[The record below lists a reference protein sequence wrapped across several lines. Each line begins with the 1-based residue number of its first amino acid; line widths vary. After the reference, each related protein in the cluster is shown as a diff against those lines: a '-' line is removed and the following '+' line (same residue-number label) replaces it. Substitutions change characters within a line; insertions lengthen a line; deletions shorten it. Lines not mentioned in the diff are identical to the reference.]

1 MIIPIVIFSEFI
13 YWLESQYITS
23 LFHIPAPVIPL
34 MIAAVAAILITNLVS
49 LPAKYA
55 GGLQFSTKWLLR
67 IGIILYGLNFSYA
80 LWLRPGA
87 EWILVIGF
95 VTVIIPMVVAYL
107 AGKYLHLDQHSS
119 ILVAIGTGVCG
130 ISAIVAAQQALK
142 SDEKSAGM
150 ALATILVFGTFVL
163 FLYPILEG
171 LFSLNQTVYG
181 IWTGATTLDLPQL
194 VAAALQGGGTSSL
207 TAALWVK
214 SIRIGLLAPAILI
227 ISMLLTTQQRSDSG
241 KPIANQGSTFSR
253 MRAAMKAFPL
263 FIVAFFFVI
272 LLNTLYSTPKWI
284 DSILATGSGQFI
296 GLNIASLFLTAAIIG
311 ICFRVRKDV
320 VGKSGWKILAIGGLA
335 WGIQSLL
342 VFWLANILPIPH
354 V

>member
-1 MIIPIVIFSEFI
+1 MVIFSEFI

-34 MIAAVAAILITNLVS
+34 MIAAVTAILITNLVS

-107 AGKYLHLDQHSS
+107 AGKYLHLDEHSS

-253 MRAAMKAFPL
+253 MRAAMK
-263 FIVAFFFVI
+263 
-272 LLNTLYSTPKWI
+272 
-284 DSILATGSGQFI
+284 
-296 GLNIASLFLTAAIIG
+296 
-311 ICFRVRKDV
+311 
-320 VGKSGWKILAIGGLA
+320 
-335 WGIQSLL
+335 
-342 VFWLANILPIPH
+342 
-354 V
+354 